1 MRQSRTLLVAGATLA
16 GLAVG
21 WMVSQG
27 RQHHHRADLF
37 SARPFRRFA
46 ALGYLAGRPTVE
58 HRRLLRD
65 YLTWERQPVLVR
77 RAEQIL
83 RRFEARLG

>member
-1 MRQSRTLLVAGATLA
+1 MTRSRTWLVAAATLA
-16 GLAVG
+16 GLATG
-21 WMVSQG
+21 WAVSQG

-37 SARPFRRFA
+37 SNRPFRRYA

-65 YLTWERQPVLVR
+65 YLSWEREPILVR
-77 RAEQIL
+77 RARQIL